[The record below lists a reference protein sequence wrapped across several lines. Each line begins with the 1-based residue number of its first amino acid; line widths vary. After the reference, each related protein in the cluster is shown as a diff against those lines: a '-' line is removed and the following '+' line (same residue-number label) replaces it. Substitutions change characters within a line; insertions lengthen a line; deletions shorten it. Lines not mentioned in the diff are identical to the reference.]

1 MGLRPRND
9 NIIEINPLIPKDMW
23 DYFCL
28 DNVLYHNKILTLV
41 WDKHGDKYNRGKGFM
56 LFVDGKL
63 MAHKETIEK
72 IKLSY

>member
-9 NIIEINPLIPKDMW
+9 NIIEFNPLIQQNKW

-28 DNVLYHNKILTLV
+28 DNVLYQNKILTLV
-41 WDKHGDKYNRGKGFM
+41 WDKYGNKYNRGKGFM

-63 MAHKETIEK
+63 MSHRETIGK